1 MVTEE
6 IAFVE
11 GKEDVE
17 MLITIINPSQTKII
31 SFDFES
37 HKKLKGLGI
46 KHFFVEEYIT
56 EKDELN
62 IDKKTVEL
70 TTGWYLD
77 PNLIEFLKYNGI
89 NIGSLLEIEL
99 IWYFFEYLKRMIGI
113 IRVIEK
119 EDPKKIFAVFLSD
132 CTEIVCKDKAI
143 KLMKYESKK
152 KIGLFFDSIEIPIS
166 IHGKII
172 ALKISRKN
180 FLRIKKILAIS
191 INALYRTKPNFHELK
206 TKKTILLSDYNPIP
220 YEKLLQ
226 SLSNSKNNVF
236 LLNQRRPAIWN
247 YHSLQIIKN
256 SKCKIIELH
265 DFSNKEIELKVQR
278 EIDDIKIQLKNLWSN
293 YSIFSKIFCIED
305 YSFWSVIKENFPN
318 LITARFVESVER
330 FILLNELFKNLDI
343 SCILEWAHVGLEDKM
358 IVLIANK
365 RKIPNM
371 FLQHGLYIQNI
382 KFDKYIPI
390 LPILPSNGSK
400 HAIWGKI
407 LQEFILKHGAKQEEI
422 FMIGSPRHD
431 KFFKKKH
438 RENSNV
444 ILLAANGLFHN
455 NCQGTDTRAF
465 IKMENF
471 IRKILET
478 IKKYP
483 DKKIIIKLH
492 PGKVSFD
499 IKPLIQE
506 IDPTIQVYQNENI
519 MDLLEN
525 CDSMI
530 SLNYSTAILDA
541 MILQKPTLVLLP
553 EKQNFENEIAIKND
567 AVLSTSDEN
576 QIESMISDLVYNKK
590 IRDELVRNGN
600 DFVNNYITNQGNAS
614 EKLAEILENYG
625 RDKKG

>member
-1 MVTEE
+1 MLTEE
-6 IAFVE
+6 LAFVE

-17 MLITIINPSQTKII
+17 ALMTIINPSQTKII
-31 SFDFES
+31 SFDFEA
-37 HKKLKGLGI
+37 HKKLEGLGI

-56 EKDELN
+56 EKDELT
-62 IDKKTVEL
+62 IDNKTVEL
-70 TTGWYLD
+70 TTGWYLH
-77 PNLIEFLKYNGI
+77 PSLIKSLKYNGI
-89 NIGSLLEIEL
+89 NFGSLLEIEL

-119 EDPKKIFAVFLSD
+119 EDPKKIFAVFLSE
-132 CTEIVCKDKAI
+132 CTELVCKDKEI

-172 ALKISRKN
+172 SLKVSRKN
-180 FLRIKKILAIS
+180 FFHIKKILALL
-191 INALYRTKPNFHELK
+191 INSLYRTKPNFHELK
-206 TKKTILLSDYNPIP
+206 TKKTILLSDYNPIS

-226 SLSNSKNNVF
+226 SLSNSKYNIF

-247 YHSLQIIKN
+247 YHSLQIMKN

-265 DFSNKEIELKVQR
+265 DFSNKEIKLKVQK
-278 EIDDIKIQLKNLWSN
+278 EVDDIKIQLKNLWSDD
-293 YSIFSKIFCIED
+293 SIFSEIFHIED
-305 YSFWSVIKENFPN
+305 YSFWSAIKENFSN
-318 LITARFVESVER
+318 LITTRVIESVER

-343 SCILEWAHVGLEDKM
+343 SCILEWAHVGSEDKM
-358 IVLIANK
+358 IISIANK

-371 FLQHGLYIQNI
+371 FLQHGLYMQNV

-390 LPILPSNGSK
+390 LPTLPSNGSK
-400 HAIWGKI
+400 HVVWGKI
-407 LQEFILKHGAKQEEI
+407 LQDFNLKHGAKQEEI
-422 FMIGSPRHD
+422 IMIGSPRHD
-431 KFFKKKH
+431 KFFKRRH
-438 RENSNV
+438 RKNSNR
-444 ILLAANGLFHN
+444 IMIAANGLFHN
-455 NCQGTDTRAF
+455 NCQGMDTRAL
-465 IKMENF
+465 IRMENF
-471 IRKILET
+471 VRKIFET
-478 IKKYP
+478 TKKHP

-506 IDPTIQVYQNENI
+506 IDPTIQIYQNENI
-519 MDLLEN
+519 MDLLED

-530 SLNYSTAILDA
+530 SLNYSTVILDA

-553 EKQNFENEIAIKND
+553 EKQNYENEIAIKNC

-576 QIESMISDLVYNKK
+576 QIESMISDLLYNKE
-590 IRDELVRNGN
+590 IRDELVRKGN

-614 EKLAEILENYG
+614 EKLAEILESYG
-625 RDKKG
+625 

>member
-1 MVTEE
+1 MLTEE
-6 IAFVE
+6 LAFVE
-11 GKEDVE
+11 GLEDVKAL
-17 MLITIINPSQTKII
+17 MTIIDQSKTKII
-31 SFDFES
+31 SFDFEA
-37 HKKLKGLGI
+37 HKKLEGLGI

-62 IDKKTVEL
+62 IDNKTVEL
-70 TTGWYLD
+70 TSGWYLH
-77 PNLIEFLKYNGI
+77 PNLIGSLKYNGI

-113 IRVIEK
+113 IRIIEK
-119 EDPKKIFAVFLSD
+119 ENPKKIFAGFLGD
-132 CTEIVCKDKAI
+132 CAELVCKDKAI

-152 KIGLFFDSIEIPIS
+152 KMGLFFDSIEIPIG
-166 IHGKII
+166 IRGKII
-172 ALKISRKN
+172 TLKVSRKN
-180 FLRIKKILAIS
+180 FLRIKKFLAIS
-191 INALYRTKPNFHELK
+191 VNILYRTKPNFHELK
-206 TKKTILLSDYNPIP
+206 TKKTILLSDYNPVS
-220 YEKLLQ
+220 YEKLLE
-226 SLSNSKNNVF
+226 SLSSSKYNVF

-265 DFSNKEIELKVQR
+265 DFSNKEIELKIQR
-278 EIDDIKIQLKNLWSN
+278 EMNDVKVQLKNLWSN
-293 YSIFSKIFCIED
+293 DKIFNEIFRIEN
-305 YSFWSVIKENFPN
+305 YSFWSAIKENFSN
-318 LITARFVESVER
+318 LITARFIESIER

-358 IVLIANK
+358 IVSIANK

-371 FLQHGLYIQNI
+371 FLQHGLYIQNV
-382 KFDKYIPI
+382 KYDKYIPI

-400 HAIWGKI
+400 HVVWGKI
-407 LQEFILKHGAKQEEI
+407 LQEFILKQGARQEEI
-422 FMIGSPRHD
+422 IMIGSPRHD
-431 KFFKKKH
+431 KFFKKEH
-438 RENSNV
+438 RKNSNQ

-455 NCQGTDTRAF
+455 NCQGADTRAL

-471 IRKILET
+471 VRKIFET

-483 DKKIIIKLH
+483 DKKIMIKLH

-519 MDLLEN
+519 MDLLED

-541 MILQKPTLVLLP
+541 MILQKPILVLLP
-553 EKQNFENEIAIKND
+553 ENQNFENEIPIKNG

-576 QIESMISDLVYNKK
+576 QIESMINDLLYNKE
-590 IRDELVRNGN
+590 ICDELVRKGN

-614 EKLAEILENYG
+614 EKLAEILESYG
-625 RDKKG
+625 